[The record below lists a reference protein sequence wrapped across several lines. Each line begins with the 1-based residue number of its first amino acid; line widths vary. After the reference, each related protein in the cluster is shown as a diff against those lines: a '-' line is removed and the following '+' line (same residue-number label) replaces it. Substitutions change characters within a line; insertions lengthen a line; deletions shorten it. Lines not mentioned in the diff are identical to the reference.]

1 MLPSLIIN
9 ISKSKQLSF
18 QTDKNTK
25 ILDLSNTL
33 TIENKISPTDFFDAS
48 IIYPKALNYYQ
59 EFSEKITSI
68 PNVLKITINQ
78 LPVYWLTPC
87 AVKHPIHHWGKDFF
101 ILITILEHY
110 KAKIEKEFGSI
121 TIVIPNEITSL
132 KQSIHEYLKKEKY
145 TLPYSISIETTSN
158 KTTLKTILKTFWWQV
173 GKLNQ
178 YKPKTSTEESPFLF
192 LINSFKNK
200 HHYNNIYLELKKIV
214 EENNQ
219 QLTIIPLFDWIQDA
233 ENSVPESFLAA
244 KPSRTQLIK
253 LVIRYIV
260 AYIKTLSLAKNHVQ
274 VNQIE
279 LPSIFLKTELINTL
293 NKSSRHFFIHLWLS
307 NYFKTQSNNIHCFYA
322 DEFYEH
328 GRTISASTINY
339 KNIKTYGLQ
348 HGNFNELHTVYSIY
362 DEEIKHGIPL
372 PKHFITWGELFNQ
385 LFLVNNIMPKNYTIA
400 LGNPKYVGIKNVVNP
415 KKKITNVLW
424 CLTTKECF
432 NLEWEIL
439 KQIPFINEI
448 NLHIRLHPLKHISE
462 VDVFN
467 LLDKHPFKLST
478 EQTIEDAFGNN
489 DLIITSAHSTI
500 FIDALVFNKFC
511 IRITSRFWNG
521 NSNFDNEFIRTV
533 NNLSS
538 FNLAIQYFSETE
550 NLPINIS
557 KKLIE
562 TSPIAW
568 NNFIEKIII

>member
-48 IIYPKALNYYQ
+48 IIYPKALNYYK

-68 PNVLKITINQ
+68 PSLLKITINQ
-78 LPVYWLTPC
+78 LPIYWLTPC

-101 ILITILEHY
+101 LLITILEHY

-121 TIVIPNEITSL
+121 TIVIPNEITSF
-132 KQSIHEYLKKEKY
+132 KQSIDVYLKKEKY
-145 TLPYSISIETTSN
+145 TLPYSISIEITSN

-173 GKLNQ
+173 SKLNQ
-178 YKPKTSTEESPFLF
+178 YKPKTSTEESPFIF
-192 LINSFKNK
+192 LINSINNK

-219 QLTIIPLFDWIQDA
+219 QLILLPLFDWLQQTN
-233 ENSVPESFLAA
+233 NSVPESFLDA
-244 KPSRTQLIK
+244 KPSKKQLIK
-253 LVIRYIV
+253 LFTNYIL
-260 AYIKTLSLAKNHVQ
+260 AYVKIIFLAKNNVQ
-274 VNQIE
+274 VNQVE
-279 LPSIFLKTELINTL
+279 LPTIFLKNELIITL

-322 DEFYEH
+322 DEFYEY
-328 GRTISASTINY
+328 GRTISASTNNH

-362 DEEIKHGIPL
+362 NEEIKHGIPL
-372 PKHFITWGELFNQ
+372 PNHFITWGELFNQ
-385 LFLVNNIMPKNYTIA
+385 LFLVNNSMPKNYTCA
-400 LGNPKYVGIKNVVNP
+400 LGNPKYVGIKKVVNP
-415 KKKITNVLW
+415 KKNITNILW

-439 KQIPFINEI
+439 KQTPFINGI

-521 NSNFDNEFIRTV
+521 NSNFNGEMIRTIS
-533 NNLSS
+533 NLSDLIVAFNS
-538 FNLAIQYFSETE
+538 FNNSSLVNIE
-550 NLPINIS
+550 NLR
-557 KKLIE
+557 LIE
-562 TSPIAW
+562 TSPNSW
-568 NNFIEKIII
+568 NTFINQLIKC